1 MGNKIK
7 LADKKSEE
15 LKSATQ
21 DMFNALGTDDEEV
34 QKEALTKF
42 SEALADDVKAHYSRE
57 IENYQNSNHDEMV
70 MSNRVDRFRL
80 TSEEKKFFAEAV
92 EKQKIEGLDELFP
105 RTIIETVMNDLT
117 TEHPLLSAI
126 DTQYTEAA
134 IKYIFRKPGDA
145 TAYWDVI
152 PADIKQILLESF
164 GELEMTVSKL
174 SGFIA
179 LPKAYFQLGPDWLA
193 RYVIAYLT
201 ETMKATLEKAVVNGD
216 GKLKPI
222 GLMRKLSGAIDNKYP
237 EKDAVSITELT
248 PKTLGGPRAL
258 LAKNKMLNG
267 DISIVINPYTYE
279 EKISPNLFYQNK
291 DTGVWTKL
299 SLPHGEKVIPSYAVP
314 EGKAIIGN
322 LKNYV
327 LAVAGDLSIKKYQET
342 LAIEDM
348 DLYIAKLFATGMA
361 KDPNAFVVLDV
372 SGVTGVTVPDAEGKA
387 KIDKQDTINPKKPG
401 DDQVL

>member
-57 IENYQNSNHDEMV
+57 IENYQNSNHDEMI

-237 EKDAVSITELT
+237 EKEAV
-248 PKTLGGPRAL
+248 
-258 LAKNKMLNG
+258 NK
-267 DISIVINPYTYE
+267 
-279 EKISPNLFYQNK
+279 
-291 DTGVWTKL
+291 
-299 SLPHGEKVIPSYAVP
+299 
-314 EGKAIIGN
+314 
-322 LKNYV
+322 
-327 LAVAGDLSIKKYQET
+327 
-342 LAIEDM
+342 
-348 DLYIAKLFATGMA
+348 
-361 KDPNAFVVLDV
+361 
-372 SGVTGVTVPDAEGKA
+372 
-387 KIDKQDTINPKKPG
+387 
-401 DDQVL
+401 